1 MNISHEST
9 ETKGRYSFAADGG
22 PEAELTYSKA
32 GDHTII
38 IDHTLVPNAYRGQGI
53 GLTLVERAVTDARAA
68 DRKILPLCPYAAAQ
82 FKRHPDWND
91 VLSA

>member
-1 MNISHEST
+1 MTIHHQASES
-9 ETKGRYSFAADGG
+9 KGRYSYAADGG
-22 PEAELTYSKA
+22 PEAELTYSRA

-38 IDHTLVPNAYRGQGI
+38 IDHTLVPAPYRGQGI
-53 GLTLVERAVTDARAA
+53 GLALVKRAVTDARAA
-68 DRKILPLCPYAAAQ
+68 GKRILPLCPYAAAQ

>member
-1 MNISHEST
+1 MSINHENT
-9 ETKGRYSFAADGG
+9 DTKGRYSYATEGG

-38 IDHTLVPNAYRGQGI
+38 IDHTLVPNTYRGQGI
-53 GLTLVERAVTDARAA
+53 GPALVERAVIDARATGT
-68 DRKILPLCPYAAAQ
+68 KILPLCPYAAVQ
-82 FKRHPDWND
+82 FKRHPEWND